1 MILNP
6 EDRKERQ
13 GLKNSKRQN
22 RRAQR
27 MGISNID
34 MCMIRESAKKQ
45 AKKMEKEAEE
55 KAFLRMLAIPL
66 NVLVNDYWPKT
77 AKKKAQKFIEDVLS
91 LCEAVEC
98 GVVTDEQLAELLEDM
113 AGVKIEAEWIKRGV
127 EDETSSTV

>member
-1 MILNP
+1 MDP

-13 GLKNSKRQN
+13 ELNKIRKQNLRGKKAGLS
-22 RRAQR
+22 A
-27 MGISNID
+27 ID

-77 AKKKAQKFIEDVLS
+77 AKKKEPKFIEDVLS

>member
-1 MILNP
+1 M
-6 EDRKERQ
+6 
-13 GLKNSKRQN
+13 KNSKRQN

-34 MCMIRESAKKQ
+34 MRMIRKSAKKQ

-77 AKKKAQKFIEDVLS
+77 AKKKAPKFIEDVLS

-127 EDETSSTV
+127 EDETTSTV